1 MAFPDAVV
9 PKALRT
15 LFRIDLMT
23 PVSIAF
29 NAEGELEIAART
41 IPLPTS
47 VSPQARAYLSTRF
60 PPFEEPALDDT
71 AGWKKTVDQVDEM
84 FRPLV
89 ASILAR
95 SPARVDLQVLGGAR
109 VAVGTPDVMEH
120 PDRAHLSI
128 HGGSWIF
135 LGGDYVRA
143 EAASY
148 AASLRCTTYALDYRM
163 PPDHPF
169 PAALDDA
176 FAAYLE
182 LLKRYDPRKIVI
194 SGSSAGGNI
203 AAAVTLKARDSGLP
217 LPGAVV
223 LLTGSLDL
231 TRSGDTIH
239 AHDGLDTVLRP
250 GGKAGTLYAAGHD
263 LTDPYLSP
271 IFGDYAKG
279 FPPTL
284 LQSGTRDLLLSDSV
298 RMHRKLLAG
307 GNEAELHVWEAM
319 PHGGFGGGI
328 TGTPTPEDD
337 EIRAEVVRFIDNHL
351 A

>member
-1 MAFPDAVV
+1 
-9 PKALRT
+9 
-15 LFRIDLMT
+15 MT

-29 NAEGELEIAART
+29 NDRGELEIGART
-41 IPLPTS
+41 IPLPS
-47 VSPQARAYLSTRF
+47 SISPAARAYLSTRF
-60 PPFEEPALDDT
+60 PPFEEPALDDA
-71 AGWKKTVDQVDEM
+71 AGWKAVVAQVDGM

-89 ASILAR
+89 EAILAR
-95 SPARVDLQVLGGAR
+95 SPVRVERQVLGGAS
-109 VAVGTPDVMEH
+109 VAVGTPDVLEH
-120 PDRAHLSI
+120 PKRAHLSI

-135 LGGDYVRA
+135 LGGDYVKA
-143 EAASY
+143 EAAGY
-148 AASLRCTTYALDYRM
+148 AASLGCVSYALDYRM

-176 FAAYLE
+176 YAAYRE
-182 LLKRYDPRKIVI
+182 LLNRYEPGQIAI
-194 SGSSAGGNI
+194 TGSSAGGNI
-203 AAAVTLKARDSGLP
+203 AAALVLKARDAGLP
-217 LPGAVV
+217 MPGAVI
-223 LLTGSLDL
+223 LLTGSIDL

-239 AHDGLDTVLRP
+239 AHDGIDTVLRP
-250 GGKAGTLYAAGHD
+250 GGKAGALYAAGHD

-271 IFGDYAKG
+271 IFGDYSKG

-298 RMHRKLLAG
+298 RLHRKLLAG

-328 TGTPTPEDD
+328 SGTPTPEDD
-337 EIRAEVVRFIDNHL
+337 EIRAEVVRFVDKHL